1 MAAGT
6 RHVLVTG
13 GTAGIGLSIAET
25 LLRSSMRVTIVGRD
39 PAKARAALARLGSGD
54 AAAEI
59 ADVTDGVALAEAIDN
74 SRRRF
79 GAITALVNS
88 AGAVESK
95 AIGDSTADSVRA
107 MLEVNLVAAF
117 GAIRLVLPDLM
128 THRHGRI
135 VNVASVAGVKGY
147 PYVSAY
153 CAAKHGVIGMTRALA
168 LELAGK
174 GVTVNAV
181 CPGYTETD
189 LVARQVERLVEKTG
203 ETAERVRAKLA
214 APMAIGR
221 LIDPDEVAA
230 TVAWLLAP
238 TSQSITGQAIVLAGC
253 EYMAG

>member
-39 PAKARAALARLGSGD
+39 PAKARAALARLGSED

-74 SRRRF
+74 ARRRF
-79 GAITALVNS
+79 GAVAALVNS

-230 TVAWLLAP
+230 TVAWLLAS

>member
-1 MAAGT
+1 VAAGAG
-6 RHVLVTG
+6 HVFVTG

-39 PAKARAALARLGSGD
+39 ATKASTALARLGSDD

-59 ADVTDGVALAEAIDN
+59 ADVTDEAGLAQAID
-74 SRRRF
+74 SARGRF
-79 GAITALVNS
+79 GTITALVNS

-95 AIGDSTADSVRA
+95 AIGDSTADSVRT
-107 MLEVNLVAAF
+107 MLDVNLVAAF
-117 GAIRLVLPDLM
+117 GVIRLVLPDLVA
-128 THRHGRI
+128 HRHGRI

-168 LELAGK
+168 LELVSK
-174 GVTVNAV
+174 GVTVNAI

>member
-6 RHVLVTG
+6 GHVLVTG

-39 PAKARAALARLGSGD
+39 RAKACAALARLGSDD

-59 ADVTDGVALAEAIDN
+59 ADVTDGLALAEAIDN
-74 SRRRF
+74 ARRRF

-107 MLEVNLVAAF
+107 MLDVNLVAAF
-117 GAIRLVLPDLM
+117 GAIRLVLSDLVA
-128 THRHGRI
+128 HRQGRI

-168 LELAGK
+168 LELTSK

-221 LIDPDEVAA
+221 LIDPEEVAA